1 MTARPDP
8 DDARQ
13 GVQRMLSNLTA
24 ARPRLNARWLLL
36 PLAVLLAL
44 VVFFGSWYTIDQGE
58 RGVHLRN
65 GAVIGSSEPGLG
77 FKLPV
82 LDSIER
88 ISVQNLIAKYDKV
101 QAYSKDQQTA
111 EIRVSVSYHVPP
123 GDVIELY
130 SEYRDIEGLTGRL
143 IDRQVPTQVE
153 NVFGQYTAI
162 SAVQNRVQFVQD
174 VTKAIRESVKGPIVI
189 DSVQIE
195 NIDFSDASEKS
206 IELRMQAEV
215 LVQTEK
221 QNLEKEKVNAEIA
234 LTQAQGQANSNLA
247 RARAEAEATRLKG
260 EAEATA
266 IKARAQALAQN
277 QDLVELTKAERW
289 DGKLPT
295 TMIPNAAVPFLT
307 R

>member
-1 MTARPDP
+1 MRDRFQWGWLA
-8 DDARQ
+8 
-13 GVQRMLSNLTA
+13 GVGAVVLVGLT
-24 ARPRLNARWLLL
+24 
-36 PLAVLLAL
+36 
-44 VVFFGSWYTIDQGE
+44 VFFGSWYQVDQGE

-65 GAVIGSSEPGLG
+65 GAVIGSAEPGLG

-82 LDSIER
+82 FDSIKR
-88 ISVQNLIAKYDKV
+88 ISVQNLNRQYEKV
-101 QAYSKDQQTA
+101 PAYSKDQQTA
-111 EIRVSVSYHVPP
+111 EIKVSVSFHVPP
-123 GDVIELY
+123 GSVVELY
-130 SEYRDIEGLTGRL
+130 SEYGSIEGLTSRVV
-143 IDRQVPTQVE
+143 DRQVPTQVE
-153 NVFGQYTAI
+153 NVFGRYTAV
-162 SAVQNRVQFVQD
+162 SAVQNRVQLVQD
-174 VTKAIRESVKGPIVI
+174 VTKAIREAIKGPLVI

-195 NIDFSDASEKS
+195 NIDFSDAYEKS

-295 TMIPNAAVPFLT
+295 TMIPNAALPFLT

>member
-1 MTARPDP
+1 MALQTIGTQMRD
-8 DDARQ
+8 RFQ
-13 GVQRMLSNLTA
+13 WGWLVGVAVVILFGLTI
-24 ARPRLNARWLLL
+24 
-36 PLAVLLAL
+36 
-44 VVFFGSWYTIDQGE
+44 FFGSWYQIDQGE

-77 FKLPV
+77 FKIPIFDTIKRV
-82 LDSIER
+82 
-88 ISVQNLIAKYDKV
+88 SVQNLNAQYEKV
-101 QAYSKDQQTA
+101 PAYSKDQQTA
-111 EIRVSVSYHVPP
+111 EIKVSVSFHVPP
-123 GDVIELY
+123 GNVIELY
-130 SEYRDIEGLTGRL
+130 SEYGSIEGLTSRVV
-143 IDRQVPTQVE
+143 DRQVPTQVE
-153 NVFGQYTAI
+153 NVFGRYTAV
-162 SAVQNRVQFVQD
+162 SAVQNRVQLVQD

-189 DSVQIE
+189 DSVQLE
-195 NIDFSDASEKS
+195 NIDFSDAYEKS

-295 TMIPNAAVPFLT
+295 TMIPNSAIPFIS

>member
-1 MTARPDP
+1 MALQTQFGSQVREGF
-8 DDARQ
+8 Q
-13 GVQRMLSNLTA
+13 SKIGWFLGVAAVMLFALTI
-24 ARPRLNARWLLL
+24 
-36 PLAVLLAL
+36 
-44 VVFFGSWYTIDQGE
+44 FFGSWYQVDQGE

-77 FKLPV
+77 FKLPMF
-82 LDSIER
+82 DTIKR
-88 ISVQNLIAKYDKV
+88 ISVQNQARQYEKV
-101 QAYSKDQQTA
+101 PAYSTDQQTA
-111 EIRVSVSYHVPP
+111 EIKVSVSFHVPA
-123 GDVIELY
+123 GDVIALY
-130 SEYRDIEGLTGRL
+130 SEYGDVEGLVTRL
-143 IDRQVPTQVE
+143 VDRQVPTQVE
-153 NVFGQYTAI
+153 NVFGRYTAV
-162 SAVQNRVQFVQD
+162 SAVQNRVQLVQD
-174 VTKAIRESVKGPIVI
+174 VTKAIRDSIKGPVVI
-189 DSVQIE
+189 DSVQLE
-195 NIDFSDASEKS
+195 NIDFSDAYEKS

-295 TMIPNAAVPFLT
+295 TMIPNSAIPFLT

>member
-1 MTARPDP
+1 MALQSQFGSQAREQIKSRLGWL
-8 DDARQ
+8 A
-13 GVQRMLSNLTA
+13 GVAFVVFAALTI
-24 ARPRLNARWLLL
+24 
-36 PLAVLLAL
+36 
-44 VVFFGSWYTIDQGE
+44 FFGSWYQIDQGE

-77 FKLPV
+77 FKLPIF
-82 LDSIER
+82 DSIKR
-88 ISVQNLIAKYDKV
+88 ISVQNLAVQYDKV
-101 QAYSKDQQTA
+101 PAYSKDQQTA
-111 EIRVSVSYHVPP
+111 EIKVSVSFHVPP
-123 GDVIELY
+123 GSVVELY
-130 SEYRDIEGLTGRL
+130 SEYGSIEGLTSRVV
-143 IDRQVPTQVE
+143 DRQVPTQVE
-153 NVFGQYTAI
+153 NVFGRYTAI

-195 NIDFSDASEKS
+195 NIDFSDAYEKS